1 MEAEKCIWL
10 FAINCMKA
18 NLDKFLAILLNCEGE
33 GSLCLNVNG
42 YSIEPS
48 EEVTLLGV
56 RLDSRLVS
64 NHHTNELCNK
74 TGRQVNDLK
83 QLCHHISP
91 DVKMA
96 ISELLSSSIYSTAQ
110 QYGTIAQYQTLKN

>member
-1 MEAEKCIWL
+1 MEAETCIWL
-10 FAINCMKA
+10 FAINCIKA
-18 NLDKFLAILLNCEGE
+18 DLDKFLAILLNCESE
-33 GSLCLNVNG
+33 GSHCLNVNG
-42 YSIEPS
+42 CSIEPS

-56 RLDSRLVS
+56 RLDNRLVS

-74 TGRQVNDLK
+74 TGGQVNDLK
-83 QLCHHISP
+83 RLCHHNSP